1 MRVDVYNRKQACTL
15 TPTRDT
21 VVISI
26 TAPAD
31 PAPLK
36 DGWKAILR
44 VEFHDVVIP
53 RTEMPVLVD
62 PNSGSIVLFD
72 EVMAAQID
80 YFVMAHQD
88 KDFIIHC
95 SAGQSRSV
103 AVGMFIK
110 DLFPD
115 AILHLHAVK
124 TTAGANSLV
133 HRLLMRKYWK
143 ERLS

>member
-15 TPTRDT
+15 TPTVNT

-31 PAPLK
+31 EAPLK
-36 DGWKAILR
+36 QGWEAILR
-44 VEFHDVVIP
+44 VEFHDTVIP
-53 RTEMPVLVD
+53 RSEMPILVD

-72 EVMAAQID
+72 KIMASQID
-80 YFVMAHQD
+80 YFVWAHKE

-95 SAGQSRSV
+95 QAGQSRSV
-103 AVGMFIK
+103 AVGMFIT

-115 AILHLHAVK
+115 ATLHLHAVK

-133 HRLLMRKYWK
+133 HRLLMQKYWE